1 MDSKEKYVEIASG
14 HITRRGTAVKKSLL
28 SAYID
33 KKDAKHEL
41 YHSWYSFDHEMAHYI
56 KVNKTIVGF
65 KGVHFVDSI
74 VLDIDK
80 KDLEDDALLDYV
92 RYFVNTELLSDLA
105 IQEEHIQ
112 VWFSGTGFHV
122 ELANV
127 FGFTA
132 STTLPS
138 LVRNTLEKVF
148 PDCDSIYDGPRL
160 IRAPFSYN
168 KKSGLFKVPLTIS
181 ELNDWDMMRILAEAS
196 SIPDKIDLSKYTM
209 PQPSEHY
216 LQQYLMFSSNVIKNE
231 QSTKRSNFDIDPT
244 SVVTCMQT
252 VLSKPPVMGE
262 RNDSMMRLAAWLRRS
277 GVPKPIVYDTLNKW
291 SGNSKEAKSTT
302 DSEFE
307 NGYNYWCDDQIMSKY
322 CDPKC
327 IHFKRKDY
335 SLAIE
340 DTKTLANKFVDMMKD
355 GVSKKAFN
363 FATYYNCPDF
373 WVMPGELVILLGDT
387 GMGKSTF
394 LSNLTAML
402 KNHKIMY
409 LSLENSWHLTYG
421 RFCQIVHSKTQDEIK
436 NYHMEMDDVE
446 DLYSAFNHI
455 QFGHVSPDIEKLKE
469 AVAYQKPDIVCVDTT
484 DEVVVKSNG
493 GEIERMNT
501 IIGSLKEI
509 ATQFDCIVIAVHHV
523 NKQAA
528 MEGIVTLHSA
538 KGSTNVVQKAD
549 KVLSI
554 NGSATEMQRSLYCEK
569 NRNGNRIKIMF
580 KFNKPL
586 MKFEED
592 NIPVISS

>member
-1 MDSKEKYVEIASG
+1 MDSKTKYVEIASG
-14 HITRRGTAVKKSLL
+14 TITRRGNAVKKSQLHN
-28 SAYID
+28 YID
-33 KKDAKHEL
+33 KKEAQHEL
-41 YHSWYSFDHEMAHYI
+41 YHSWYTFDHEMAHYV

-65 KGVHFVDSI
+65 KGMHYVDTI
-74 VLDIDK
+74 ILDLDR
-80 KDLEDDALLDYV
+80 KDLEEASFLDYIK
-92 RYFVNTELLSDLA
+92 YFVNTELIGELG
-105 IQEEHIQ
+105 IEEKHLQI
-112 VWFSGTGFHV
+112 WFSGTGFHV
-122 ELANV
+122 EIANV
-127 FGFTA
+127 FGFTP

-138 LVRNTLEKVF
+138 IVKNTLDKVF

-168 KKSGLFKVPLTIS
+168 KKSGLFKVPLSVKT
-181 ELNDWDMMRILAEAS
+181 LNKLNMDRIKARAS
-196 SIPDKIDLSKYTM
+196 SIPLEIDLSKYKL
-209 PQPSEHY
+209 PLAEPY
-216 LQQYLMFSSNVIKNE
+216 LKQYLILQSPIE
-231 QSTKRSNFDIDPT
+231 IQQSTKRSNFDIDPT

-277 GVPKPIVYDTLNKW
+277 GVPKPIVYDTLFKW

-302 DSEFE
+302 DSEFD

-340 DTKTLANKFVDMMKD
+340 DTKTLANKFVTMMQD
-355 GVSKKAFN
+355 GISKRAFN
-363 FATYYNCPDF
+363 FASYYNCPDF
-373 WVMPGELVILLGDT
+373 WVMPGELMILLGDT

-402 KNHKIMY
+402 INHKIMY

-421 RFCQIVHSKTQDEIK
+421 RFCQITHSMTQDEVK
-436 NYHMEMDDVE
+436 KLHMESNNVNDF
-446 DLYSAFNHI
+446 YSAFNHI

-523 NKQAA
+523 NKQSA

>member
-14 HITRRGTAVKKSLL
+14 HITNRGNSVKKNQLHN
-28 SAYID
+28 YID
-33 KKDAKHEL
+33 KKESKHEL
-41 YHSWYSFDHEMAHYI
+41 YHSWYTFDHEMAHYT

-65 KGVHFVDSI
+65 KGMHYVDTI
-74 VLDIDK
+74 ILDIDK
-80 KDLEDDALLDYV
+80 KDLSDDSFLDYI
-92 RYFVNTELLSDLA
+92 RYFVNNELISELG
-105 IQEEHIQ
+105 IEEEHIQ
-112 VWFSGTGFHV
+112 LWFSGTGFHV
-122 ELANV
+122 EISDI
-127 FGFTA
+127 FGFTP

-138 LVRNTLEKVF
+138 VVKNTLDKVF

-168 KKSGLFKVPLTIS
+168 KKSGLFKVPLSVKNLNELTI
-181 ELNDWDMMRILAEAS
+181 DRIKARAS
-196 SIPDKIDLSKYTM
+196 SIPLEIDLSKYQL
-209 PQPSEHY
+209 PKAEPY
-216 LQQYLMFSSNVIKNE
+216 LSQYLMLQSPIEIEK
-231 QSTKRSNFDIDPT
+231 STKRSNFDIDPT

-277 GVPKPIVYDTLNKW
+277 GVPKPIVYDTLFKW

-340 DTKTLANKFVDMMKD
+340 STQTLASKFVNMMKD
-355 GVSKKAFN
+355 GVSNKAFN
-363 FATYYNCPDF
+363 FASYYNCPDF
-373 WVMPGELVILLGDT
+373 WVMPGELMILLGDT

-402 KNHKIMY
+402 RNHKIMY

-436 NYHMEMDDVE
+436 SYHMEMDNVE
-446 DLYSAFNHI
+446 DLYSPFNHI

-523 NKQAA
+523 NKQASV
-528 MEGIVTLHSA
+528 EGIVTLHSA
-538 KGSTNVVQKAD
+538 KGSSNVVQKAD